1 MLKLS
6 KLALSIS
13 ACLVIT
19 ACGGSGGDG
28 NGNGDGPAP
37 KASSSLGVVVNT
49 GNTNKDNEMTV
60 CLDVSGKGD
69 CSCESQF
76 SGLSFKGNDGLL
88 SWDDDDIAFCQ
99 SNATAD
105 TATALNGAKVIA
117 VNSKSKVYLGFAL
130 DKIEKT
136 TEAEKTKYEKLYL
149 NPLSVLQDS
158 LGSAEQVVNT
168 IGLPTNEAKTD
179 FSKVPF
185 SEYGDI
191 TKVTLELI
199 VDAGVMDKATLDDSS
214 KAMAKV
220 ENSYKSVEEALANSW
235 EKEDIAG

>member
-28 NGNGDGPAP
+28 NGDDSTS

-49 GNTNKDNEMTV
+49 GNTNNDNEMTV

-69 CSCESQF
+69 CSCESQVL
-76 SGLSFKGNDGLL
+76 GLSFPGNNGLL
-88 SWDDDDIAFCQ
+88 SWDDDDVAFCQ

-105 TATALNGAKVIA
+105 TQTALNGAKVIA
-117 VNSKSKVYLGFAL
+117 VNSKSKIYLGYTV

-136 TEAEKTKYEKLYL
+136 TEGEQTKYEKLHL
-149 NPLSVLQDS
+149 NPLSALQDS
-158 LGSAEQVVNT
+158 LGSAEQVVDT
-168 IGLPTNEAKTD
+168 IGLPVDEAKDD
-179 FSKVPF
+179 FSKVSF
-185 SEYGDI
+185 SEYGET
-191 TKVTLELI
+191 TKVTAELI
-199 VDAGVMDKATLDDSS
+199 VNAGVMDKATLDDSS
-214 KAMAKV
+214 KVMAKV
-220 ENSYKSVEEALANSW
+220 KNSYKSVEEALTNSW
-235 EKEDIAG
+235 EKDRKSVV

>member
-28 NGNGDGPAP
+28 NGNGDAP
-37 KASSSLGVVVNT
+37 TSKASSSLGVVVNT

-69 CSCESQF
+69 CSCESEV

-88 SWDDDDIAFCQ
+88 SWDDDDIALCQ

-105 TATALNGAKVIA
+105 TQTALNGAKVIA
-117 VNSKSKVYLGFAL
+117 VNSISKVYLGYTV

-149 NPLSVLQDS
+149 NPLSALQDS
-158 LGSAEQVVNT
+158 LGSAKQVVDT
-168 IGLPTNEAKTD
+168 IGLPKDEAKAD
-179 FSKVPF
+179 FSKVSF

-220 ENSYKSVEEALANSW
+220 KKQL
-235 EKEDIAG
+235 